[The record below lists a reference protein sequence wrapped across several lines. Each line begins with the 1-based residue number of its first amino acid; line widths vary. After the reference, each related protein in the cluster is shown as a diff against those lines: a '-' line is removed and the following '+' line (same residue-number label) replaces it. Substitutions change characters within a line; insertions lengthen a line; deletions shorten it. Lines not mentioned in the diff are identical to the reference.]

1 MQSLQILPLSKQLTN
16 LAGNSWNSSLQ
27 NKRADRN
34 EMLLCHEF
42 HKKKFILPDKETA
55 FSRARKKAATGGGG
69 LDDPF
74 ENDQAAPTG
83 PRRGKAMY
91 SGGLV
96 LEPQVGLYDDF
107 VMMLDFNS
115 LYPSVIQEYNICF
128 TTVERPNEDQVAKFN
143 SEAELLAATD
153 APDSSAGEG
162 VLPLVLRRLVESR
175 RQVKSEIKSTKDPR
189 RLQRLDIRQKALKLT
204 ANSMYGCLG
213 FQFSRF
219 HARPLAALVT
229 LRGREALESTIAIV
243 KHELVLDVV
252 YGDTDS
258 VFVNSKTKDFGQAMQ
273 VAEQIK
279 RSVNK
284 KYKKLEIE
292 IDGVFG
298 KLLLLKKKK
307 YAGLKVVEKNGKRE
321 YEPEIK
327 GLDIVRRD
335 WCSLAKKLGEDILNT
350 VLSVDN
356 EEPDVILDKV
366 HQKLTDAGKA
376 MDENK
381 VPIQSFAIT
390 KALTKAPQD
399 YPDAKHQPH
408 VQVALRLM
416 SRGKAV
422 RSGQDIE
429 YIICDVECEGTSFAG
444 RARHPQEFELDPTLK
459 VDLAWYKS
467 QQVHPLISRL
477 LGPIEGTDPARQAEC
492 LGMDGTRFARAAAA
506 AGGVANHSFTE
517 AAVDVTELLDRKLK
531 WKKFESSLEGIKLES
546 GEVTSWRQ
554 LLKPENWDTS
564 GVGVLFRSPTGAAIS
579 PKMAQNVFVMQLR
592 KITREHSEGWVNL
605 GDSEHHVA
613 GLERTRRMRTGQ
625 NAISERQVLEE
636 LEFLEYLCESA
647 GKGALGEDDKRG
659 CRTAAAGMQRECRWL
674 LECNGYN
681 WVNCGKIF
689 GSLGC

>member
-1 MQSLQILPLSKQLTN
+1 LPLSKQLTN

-55 FSRARKKAATGGGG
+55 FTRARKKAQTGGGG

-74 ENDQAAPTG
+74 ENDQAAPAAG

-91 SGGLV
+91 TGGLV

-128 TTVERPNEDQVAKFN
+128 TTVERPNEDQVAQFT

-153 APDSSAGEG
+153 APDSGAGEG
-162 VLPLVLRRLVESR
+162 ILPLVLRRLVETR
-175 RQVKSEIKSTKDPR
+175 RQVKSEMKTTKDPR
-189 RLQRLDIRQKALKLT
+189 RLQRLEIRQKALKLT

-219 HARPLAALVT
+219 HARPLAAFVT
-229 LRGREALESTIAIV
+229 MKGREALESTIAIV

-273 VAEQIK
+273 IAEQIK

-284 KYKKLEIE
+284 KYKRLEIE

-307 YAGLKVVEKNGKRE
+307 YAGLKVVEKNGKKE

-350 VLSVDN
+350 VLRVDN
-356 EEPDVILDKV
+356 QEPEATLNEV
-366 HQKLTDAGKA
+366 HQKLTDAGKE

-381 VPIQSFAIT
+381 VPIQNYAIT

-408 VQVALRLM
+408 VQVAMRMM

-422 RSGQDIE
+422 RAGQDIE
-429 YIICDVECEGTSFAG
+429 YIICDVDCEGPSFAG

-492 LGMDGTRFARAAAA
+492 LGMDGTRFARAAAVA
-506 AGGVANHSFTE
+506 AGGANRVFAEE
-517 AAVDVTELLDRKLK
+517 AADITELLDRRTR
-531 WKKFESSLEGIKLES
+531 WKQFESRLEGVKSET
-546 GEVTSWRQ
+546 GEVVSWRQ
-554 LLKPENWDTS
+554 LLKPENWETS

-579 PKMAQNVFVMQLR
+579 PKIALNLLVVQLR
-592 KITREHSEGWVNL
+592 KMTREYSEGWVNL
-605 GDSEHHVA
+605 GEGEHHVA

-625 NAISERQVLEE
+625 NAITEREVLQE

-647 GKGALGEDDKRG
+647 GKSVVGEDDVRG
-659 CRTAAAGMQRECRWL
+659 CRIVATGMQQQCRWL
-674 LECNGYN
+674 LEGNGYN
-681 WVNCGKIF
+681 WVDCGKIF
-689 GSLGC
+689 ASLGC